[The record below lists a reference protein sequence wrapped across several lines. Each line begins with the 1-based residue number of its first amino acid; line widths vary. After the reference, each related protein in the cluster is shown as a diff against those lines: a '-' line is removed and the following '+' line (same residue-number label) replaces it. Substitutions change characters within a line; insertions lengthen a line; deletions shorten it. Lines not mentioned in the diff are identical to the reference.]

1 MKKALLS
8 LLLVAFGLSLLGCGE
23 TVSGIGKDAC
33 RVGRG
38 VKMIFIR
45 EEGK

>member
-1 MKKALLS
+1 MKTLVMV
-8 LLLVAFGLSLLGCGE
+8 LLLAVLSACLIGCGE
-23 TVSGIGKDAC
+23 TVSGIGKDMS

-45 EEGK
+45 EG